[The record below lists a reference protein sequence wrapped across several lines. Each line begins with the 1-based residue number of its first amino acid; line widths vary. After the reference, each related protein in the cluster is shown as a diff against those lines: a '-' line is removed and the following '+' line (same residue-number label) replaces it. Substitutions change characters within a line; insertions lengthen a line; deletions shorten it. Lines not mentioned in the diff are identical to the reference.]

1 MLGVTRTCTEQEL
14 KSAYRK
20 LALQHHPDRNPNN
33 PDAEEKFKE
42 VSEAYAVLADT
53 EKRSVYDRYGHAGLG
68 GSPGGGVGFDA
79 TVFQDFSDI
88 FGEFFG
94 FGDMFGGAGGGRRR
108 SRVQRGADL
117 REDVTLE
124 FEEAF
129 FGTESRVTVRRHE
142 ACEECRGS
150 GAAAGKSPTTCRSC
164 SGRGQVRYQQGFFSI
179 ARTCP
184 ACQGTGSVITDPCAK
199 CKGDGR
205 VLRQRTVD
213 AKIPAGVEDGTR
225 IRFAGAGEV
234 GQFGGPAG
242 DLYVV
247 LHVKEHPFFE
257 REGNDLHCVV
267 PISVTQAA
275 MGAEIRVPTME
286 GEHTL
291 KVPDGTQPGTIFRIK
306 SKGVP
311 VLNGHGKGDLYVE
324 LRVQIPAKLSKRQ
337 RELLQELET
346 TAKVENQPL
355 LRSLLGKMKDVFG

>member
-1 MLGVTRTCTEQEL
+1 LLGVARTCTEQEL

-20 LALQHHPDRNPNN
+20 LALQFHPDRNPNN

-42 VSEAYAVLADT
+42 VSEAYAILADS
-53 EKRSVYDRYGHAGLG
+53 EKRAVYDRYGHSGLG
-68 GSPGGGVGFDA
+68 GAGQGGGFDPSG
-79 TVFQDFSDI
+79 FQDISEI

-94 FGDMFGGAGGGRRR
+94 FGDASGGGSGRRR

-117 REDVTLE
+117 REDLSLE

-129 FGTESRVTVRRHE
+129 FGTETKVNVRRHE

-150 GAAAGKSPTTCRSC
+150 GAAPGKAASTCKAC
-164 SGRGQVRYQQGFFSI
+164 AGRGQVRYQQGFFSI

-184 ACQGTGSVITDPCAK
+184 TCQGTGSVIADPCAK
-199 CKGDGR
+199 CKGEGR
-205 VLRQRTVD
+205 VLRQRTID
-213 AKIPAGVEDGTR
+213 AKVPAGVEDGTR
-225 IRFAGAGEV
+225 IRFSGGGEV

-267 PISVTQAA
+267 PLSVTQAA

-286 GEHTL
+286 GEHVL
-291 KVPDGTQPGTIFRIK
+291 KIPDGTQPGSTFRIK
-306 SKGVP
+306 NKGVP
-311 VLNGHGKGDLYVE
+311 VLNGHGRGDLYVQV
-324 LRVQIPAKLSKRQ
+324 RVLIPAKLSKRQ

-346 TAKVENQPL
+346 TAKIDNQPL
-355 LRSLLGKMKDVFG
+355 LRSLLGKMKDILGG

>member
-1 MLGVTRTCTEQEL
+1 MTEAEL

-20 LALQHHPDRNPNN
+20 LALQLHPDRNPNN

-42 VSEAYAVLADT
+42 VSEAYAVLADS
-53 EKRSVYDRYGHAGLG
+53 EKRSLYDRFGHAGVAG
-68 GSPGGGVGFDA
+68 GFSAGGGFDS
-79 TVFQDFSDI
+79 TVFQDFGDI

-94 FGDMFGGAGGGRRR
+94 DVFGAGGSGRRR

-117 REDVTLE
+117 REDLTLE
-124 FEEAF
+124 FEEAV
-129 FGTESRVTVRRHE
+129 FGTETRVTVRRHE
-142 ACEECRGS
+142 SCEECHGS
-150 GAAAGKSPTTCRSC
+150 GAAPGKGPTTCRSC
-164 SGRGQVRYQQGFFSI
+164 AGRGQVRYQQGFFSI

-199 CKGDGR
+199 CKGEGR
-205 VLRQRTVD
+205 VLRQRTVE

-225 IRFAGAGEV
+225 IRFAGSGEV

-247 LHVKEHPFFE
+247 LHVKEHPFFA

-275 MGAEIRVPTME
+275 IGAEIRVPTLE

-291 KVPDGTQPGTIFRIK
+291 KVPDGTQPGTTFRIRN
-306 SKGVP
+306 KGVP
-311 VLNGHGKGDLYVE
+311 LLNGHGKGDLYVE
-324 LRVQIPAKLSKRQ
+324 VRVQIPHKLNKRQ

-346 TAKVENQPL
+346 TTKVDNQPQP
-355 LRSLLGKMKDVFG
+355 RSLIGKVKDIFG